1 MPAPGGHLVSAV
13 GHNLHAA
20 VALVMRPLGAK
31 DGAAAP
37 AAAGVA
43 VSSALWRGEAPT
55 VSHTGGSA
63 DLSVGAVVAG
73 AAPSGDGAAG
83 EVSWV
88 SATALP
94 AVAAATAEFPPA
106 GPRGEPGL
114 PEEGGAAVLLRGVGL
129 ASPGLVGAGCRFGS
143 VGVAGRAPGGA
154 SAQGGLVCTSPA
166 LAPTRGGR
174 RVPVALVWEFQ
185 GGPSGRRCAGR
196 RLRGRTLRVDPG
208 RAVGFLAPL
217 HFRGGARRR
226 PPPPRPSP
234 GSGGSR
240 GTTWRCGAGPPC
252 AAGARTRAAERRP
265 GSREWCRRGVQK
277 LRARSSHSVGRSSR
291 PGARFRPGVPGGRLG
306 VRGRRPPPSVAVH
319 LFRAPHLRVAAR
331 IRPGRRRLT
340 RGPRPGAAG
349 ELSPRACGWRG
360 S

>member
-1 MPAPGGHLVSAV
+1 MGLCHSPPSRCRRDCRVPA
-13 GHNLHAA
+13 
-20 VALVMRPLGAK
+20 R
-31 DGAAAP
+31 GAARRAW
-37 AAAGVA
+37 AAG
-43 VSSALWRGEAPT
+43 RG
-55 VSHTGGSA
+55 GRG
-63 DLSVGAVVAG
+63 G
-73 AAPSGDGAAG
+73 AAPRRGPGQPRAG
-83 EVSWV
+83 RRGMQIR
-88 SATALP
+88 LRRRRG
-94 AVAAATAEFPPA
+94 A
-106 GPRGEPGL
+106 GPRGGFSP
-114 PEEGGAAVLLRGVGL
+114 GGACVHIP
-129 ASPGLVGAGCRFGS
+129 SAGPD
-143 VGVAGRAPGGA
+143 AGRAPGARGTGLGVPGGA
-154 SAQGGLVCTSPA
+154 CA
-166 LAPTRGGR
+166 
-174 RVPVALVWEFQ
+174 
-185 GGPSGRRCAGR
+185 SGRRCAGR

-226 PPPPRPSP
+226 PPPPRPSR
-234 GSGGSR
+234 GSGGGR

-291 PGARFRPGVPGGRLG
+291 PGARFRPGFPGGRLG

-349 ELSPRACGWRG
+349 ELSPRACGCRG